1 MPRTSWLDEDQ
12 KTVRVDDYARNM
24 TTFVDAIADGQ
35 IDNAEIAA
43 QEDRVVKLM
52 KEIEPK
58 LDDATHGR
66 MTELLC
72 ELSAF
77 SAMQILHAIC
87 QEYAARPKTQ
97 FQG

>member
-1 MPRTSWLDEDQ
+1 M
-12 KTVRVDDYARNM
+12 
-24 TTFVDAIADGQ
+24 G
-35 IDNAEIAA
+35 A
-43 QEDRVVKLM
+43 QEQRVVKLM

-77 SAMQILHAIC
+77 SAMQILHAMC
-87 QEYAARPKTQ
+87 EEFEARSKTK